1 MAPLGCAMA
10 CHVTAACA
18 MASPS
23 QPPALWQGQQLRV
36 PDCDGAGMAKRSCPA
51 SKVGGTA
58 ERRYPV
64 YEVRGGGQEEQRTPE
79 ARGSNERSYP
89 KPWLCGCMR
98 A

>member
-1 MAPLGCAMA
+1 
-10 CHVTAACA
+10 
-18 MASPS
+18 
-23 QPPALWQGQQLRV
+23 
-36 PDCDGAGMAKRSCPA
+36 MAKRSCPA